1 VPVALFWSENDWLAD
16 PKDVEYILN
25 NLPNVVVNYK
35 VPLPEF
41 NHVDFIWAID
51 AKTLVF
57 DKILSLLSDN

>member
-1 VPVALFWSENDWLAD
+1 MPVALFWSENDWLAD
-16 PKDVEYILN
+16 PKDVEYISN

>member
-16 PKDVEYILN
+16 PKDVEYISN